1 MVGKVS
7 INVDITAI
15 YKLAAGTTFK
25 LEMLLNQR
33 FQLFY
38 IKNFVDKM
46 WANFSIKF
54 VNSVNKRENYENI
67 RST

>member
-1 MVGKVS
+1 MWIGKKALLKILKIGGQMVGKVS

-33 FQLFY
+33 F
-38 IKNFVDKM
+38 
-46 WANFSIKF
+46 
-54 VNSVNKRENYENI
+54 
-67 RST
+67 